1 MSPNSKKKLQE
12 CVEFIKREAGK
23 TTQVVETDKTVV
35 NEISSETPLNST
47 SLVEKFF
54 VSIENLP
61 RVRGLSNLG
70 NTCFF
75 NSVLQCLSQT
85 PVCI

>member
-1 MSPNSKKKLQE
+1 MSPNSRKKLQE

-23 TTQVVETDKTVV
+23 TNQVVETDKTIV
-35 NEISSETPLNST
+35 NEIGSDSTLAST
-47 SLVEKFF
+47 SIVEKFT
-54 VSIENLP
+54 VNIENLP